1 MRLFF
6 CMYVITN
13 KELLQ
18 NSVVKRVKGSADK
31 GITHSPTY
39 CYRDVFTGVLHVFP
53 WMESQAD
60 GAIRIK
66 YLFISIVPK
75 C

>member
-1 MRLFF
+1 
-6 CMYVITN
+6 MYVITN

-39 CYRDVFTGVLHVFP
+39 SVIGMCLQECYTCFRG
-53 WMESQAD
+53 
-60 GAIRIK
+60 
-66 YLFISIVPK
+66 
-75 C
+75 